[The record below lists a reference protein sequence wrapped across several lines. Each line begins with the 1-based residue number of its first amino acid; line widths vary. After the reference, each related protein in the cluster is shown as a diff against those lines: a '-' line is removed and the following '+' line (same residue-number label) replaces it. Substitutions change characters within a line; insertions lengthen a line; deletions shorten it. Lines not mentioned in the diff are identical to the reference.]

1 MSKRFFNLETGRRV
15 SPIFKFPAETD
26 FLVYLLLETR
36 WERTIEVEMRDR
48 IFFNRFFRVPA
59 KTGIVSLTWDPCWD
73 KLKKKLAFLKM
84 ALCYC
89 KTILSERAICWDRVI
104 ANHCNFAKLR
114 LKPIP
119 AVPLSSRVGLQSLG
133 NSSSILLK
141 LSNWCLCFQQLI

>member
-48 IFFNRFFRVPA
+48 IVFNRFFRVPA

-73 KLKKKLAFLKM
+73 KLKKNLLVFAKQSSLKGLYSGPM
-84 ALCYC
+84 LGQ
-89 KTILSERAICWDRVI
+89 I
-104 ANHCNFAKLR
+104 HCQSLKLR

-119 AVPLSSRVGLQSLG
+119 TVPLSSRVGLQSLG
-133 NSSSILLK
+133 NSSSNLLK

>member
-48 IFFNRFFRVPA
+48 TVFNRFFRVPA

-73 KLKKKLAFLKM
+73 KLKKNLLVFAKQSSLKGLYSGPM
-84 ALCYC
+84 LGQ
-89 KTILSERAICWDRVI
+89 I
-104 ANHCNFAKLR
+104 HCQSLKLR

-119 AVPLSSRVGLQSLG
+119 TVPLSSRVGLQSLG
-133 NSSSILLK
+133 NSSSNLLK

>member
-48 IFFNRFFRVPA
+48 IVFNRFFRVPA

-73 KLKKKLAFLKM
+73 KLKKKLACL
-84 ALCYC
+84 C
-89 KTILSERAICWDRVI
+89 KTILSERAIFWPYVGTDS
-104 ANHCNFAKLR
+104 L
-114 LKPIP
+114 PIIKTETQTHP
-119 AVPLSSRVGLQSLG
+119 SSTPQFPSGLQSLV
-133 NSSSILLK
+133 NWSSNLLK
-141 LSNWCLCFQQLI
+141 LSNKSQCFQQLI